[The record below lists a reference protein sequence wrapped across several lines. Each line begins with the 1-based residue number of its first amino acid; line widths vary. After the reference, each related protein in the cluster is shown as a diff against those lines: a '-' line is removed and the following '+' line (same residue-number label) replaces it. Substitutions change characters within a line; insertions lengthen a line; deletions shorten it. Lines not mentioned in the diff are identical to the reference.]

1 MPNVIIDMTMSLDGY
16 VAGPDDGP
24 ADPLGKH
31 GGMAIF
37 NWYFSGSTEFRD
49 PLFKPEP
56 GANLDEVRK
65 MFDESG
71 AFIFG
76 RRTYDI
82 TNGWNGRHPVN
93 DAPVFILTHNPPPA
107 DTVPRG
113 PSSITFVTDGIE
125 SAVRQAKGAAG
136 ARHVKLGGASP
147 GKQALSAGLVDE
159 IIVHVA
165 PYLLGGGVRLFDALE
180 DGVRLEKLSVTDA
193 PHVTHMRYRV
203 LRSVT

>member
-31 GGMAIF
+31 GGMNIF

-56 GANLDEVRK
+56 GPNLEEVRR

-82 TNGWNGRHPVN
+82 THGWNGRHPVN
-93 DAPVFILTHNPPPA
+93 DAPVFILTHNPPPL

-125 SAVRQAKGAAG
+125 SAVRQAKAAAG

-147 GKQALSAGLVDE
+147 GKQALRVGLVDE

-165 PYLLGGGVRLFDALE
+165 PYLLGGGVRLFDVLE

-193 PHVTHMRYRV
+193 PHVSHMRYRV
-203 LRSVT
+203 LPRAN